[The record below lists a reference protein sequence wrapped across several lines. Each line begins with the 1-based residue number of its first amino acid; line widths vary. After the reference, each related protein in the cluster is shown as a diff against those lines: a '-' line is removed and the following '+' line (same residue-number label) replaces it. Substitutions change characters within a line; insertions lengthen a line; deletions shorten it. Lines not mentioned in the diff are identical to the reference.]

1 MSEITSVL
9 NEKEGAFKVMQTEFS
24 VIKDFRKKRHEL
36 LKELESQ
43 KQELV
48 DTELHHKELVTRME
62 RKFFEEKIRLARD
75 ANRKISELATKA
87 HKEAVSNLKDTTREV
102 YKENLRMT
110 EALAYHVNEGAELR
124 RINNQLTAEN
134 KVLTDEKQL
143 HDVIFKEKIILN
155 KQNTRT
161 IKDLNAKIVSMEH
174 SLSHIVQEFEKER
187 ILLTSTFKSQLD
199 EIKRQTQV
207 NNDMML
213 KKQKESRHIKRLAQH
228 ILDQRTQ
235 LEKYFMEA
243 LDTVKANVRKEEK
256 AKRAAQMKE
265 YNQSLNNAILANTK
279 FPSILSFR
287 NPAKQIET
295 AFEEDGGKDITE
307 LSWSDKEKVLILLFA
322 KMNGVSYS
330 GIDEPADEGRFGSI
344 GSEINEEVLFVEP
357 EEAPRESVAD
367 DLDDMDEIFE
377 NESNPDGFAS
387 TGEIAA

>member
-1 MSEITSVL
+1 
-9 NEKEGAFKVMQTEFS
+9 MQTEFS